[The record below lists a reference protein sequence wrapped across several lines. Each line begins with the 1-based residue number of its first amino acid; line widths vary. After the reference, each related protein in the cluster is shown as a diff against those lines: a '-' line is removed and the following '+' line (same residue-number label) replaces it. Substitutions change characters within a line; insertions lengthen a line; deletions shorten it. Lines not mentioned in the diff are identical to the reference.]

1 MSRRKSSFAMSPQAN
16 ALPPELVESLAL
28 AAYMEKGHIPKKA
41 DTYGDYETFAKAIGA
56 RLVSSGWRLEKRKQ
70 QYD

>member
-16 ALPPELVESLAL
+16 ALPPDLVQSIAL
-28 AAYMEKGHIPKKA
+28 AAYMEAGHIPKKA

-56 RLVSSGWRLEKRKQ
+56 RLIVSGWRFQRES
-70 QYD
+70 